1 MNSFLTWWQT
11 LPERIDP
18 VIFSIGTFQIKYYG
32 VMYIVAFSLTYI
44 LLNYRIKKHEFEI
57 EKEKLENFFF
67 AVIIWVLI
75 GGRLGYVLFY
85 NFMYYLKNPLEIFL
99 PFSFNGG
106 FRFTGIAG
114 MSYHGAVIAA
124 FIGTWLFCRK
134 SKIDLWK
141 FVDFVMPAVPLG
153 YTFGRL
159 GNFINGELYGRE
171 TASWIGMNFPL
182 AGGGALRHPSQLYEA
197 FFEGIVIFIILW
209 SLRNKKFVKGFFFSA
224 YLILYGLVRFMIEY
238 FREPDDHLGFVLLN
252 LSMGQ
257 VLCLVMI
264 LSGLIIIMFNSALYK
279 VEKPSS

>member
-18 VIFSIGTFQIKYYG
+18 VIFSMGTFQIKYYG
-32 VMYIVAFSLTYI
+32 VMYIVAFSITYY
-44 LLNYRIKKHEFEI
+44 LLNYRIRRKEFCI

-67 AVIIWVLI
+67 TVIISVLI

-85 NFMYYLKNPLEIFL
+85 NLMYYLKNPLEIFL
-99 PFSFNGG
+99 PFSFHGG

-134 SKIDLWK
+134 NKIDLWR
-141 FVDFVMPAVPLG
+141 FTDFVMPAVPLG

-171 TASWIGMNFPL
+171 TSTWIGMNFPL

-197 FFEGIVIFIILW
+197 FFEGIFIFIILW
-209 SLRNKKFVKGFFFSA
+209 SLRNKKFAKGFFFSV

-264 LSGLIIIMFNSALYK
+264 ISGVLILLINRKIINRKKA
-279 VEKPSS
+279 VI

>member
-18 VIFSIGTFQIKYYG
+18 VIFSIGTFQVKYYG

-44 LLNYRIKKHEFEI
+44 LLNYRIKKKEFEI

-85 NFMYYLKNPLEIFL
+85 NFIYYIKNPLEIFL

-134 SKIDLWK
+134 NKIDLWR
-141 FVDFVMPAVPLG
+141 FIDFVMPAVPLG

-238 FREPDDHLGFVLLN
+238 FREPDDHLGFVFLN

-257 VLCLVMI
+257 VLCMVMI
-264 LSGLIIIMFNSALYK
+264 ISGLVILKLGSNK
-279 VEKPSS
+279 KE

>member
-18 VIFSIGTFQIKYYG
+18 VIFSIGTFQVKYYG
-32 VMYIVAFSLTYI
+32 VMYIVAFSITYF
-44 LLNYRIKKHEFEI
+44 LLNYRIKKNEFEI

-85 NFMYYLKNPLEIFL
+85 NFMYFLKNPLEIFL

-124 FIGTWLFCRK
+124 FIGTWLFCK
-134 SKIDLWK
+134 KNKIDLWR
-141 FVDFVMPAVPLG
+141 FTDFVMPAVPLG

-171 TASWIGMNFPL
+171 TASWIGMSFPL

-209 SLRNKKFVKGFFFSA
+209 NLRNKKFLKGFFFSA

-238 FREPDDHLGFVLLN
+238 FREPDDHLRFVLLN

-257 VLCLVMI
+257 VLCMVMI
-264 LSGLIIIMFNSALYK
+264 LSGVLIIILNSASYK
-279 VEKPSS
+279 AGKE

>member
-18 VIFSIGTFQIKYYG
+18 VIFSIGTFQVKYYG

-44 LLNYRIKKHEFEI
+44 LLNYRIKKKEFEI

-85 NFMYYLKNPLEIFL
+85 NFIYYIKNPLEIFL

-124 FIGTWLFCRK
+124 FIGTWLFCK
-134 SKIDLWK
+134 KNKIDLWR
-141 FVDFVMPAVPLG
+141 FTDFVMPAVPLG

-171 TASWIGMNFPL
+171 TASWIGMSFPL

-209 SLRNKKFVKGFFFSA
+209 NLRNKKFLKGFFFSA

-238 FREPDDHLGFVLLN
+238 FREPDDHLRFVLLN

-257 VLCLVMI
+257 VLCMVMI
-264 LSGLIIIMFNSALYK
+264 LSGVLIIILNSASYK
-279 VEKPSS
+279 AGKE

>member
-1 MNSFLTWWQT
+1 MNSFLTWWQS

-18 VIFSIGTFQIKYYG
+18 VIFSAGTFQIKYYG
-32 VMYIVAFSLTYI
+32 VMYIVAFSITYV
-44 LLNYRIKKHEFEI
+44 LLSFRIKKHEFEI
-57 EKEKLENFFF
+57 EKENLENFFF
-67 AVIIWVLI
+67 TVIIWVLI

-85 NFMYYLKNPLEIFL
+85 NFMYFVKSPLEIFL
-99 PFSFNGG
+99 PFSFHGG

-134 SKIDLWK
+134 NKIDLWG
-141 FVDFVMPAVPLG
+141 FTDFVMPAVPLG

-171 TASWIGMNFPL
+171 TMSWIGMHFPL
-182 AGGGALRHPSQLYEA
+182 AGSGSLRHPSQLYEA
-197 FFEGIVIFIILW
+197 FFEGIFIFIILW
-209 SLRNKKFVKGFFFSA
+209 ILRNKNFVKGFFFSA

-238 FREPDDHLGFVLLN
+238 FREPDEQLGFVLLN

-257 VLCLVMI
+257 VLCVIMI
-264 LSGLIIIMFNSALYK
+264 LSGLFIMILNKKKAAD
-279 VEKPSS
+279 

>member
-32 VMYIVAFSLTYI
+32 VMYIVAFSITYF
-44 LLNYRIKKHEFEI
+44 LLNYRIKKNEFEI

-124 FIGTWLFCRK
+124 F
-134 SKIDLWK
+134 
-141 FVDFVMPAVPLG
+141 
-153 YTFGRL
+153 
-159 GNFINGELYGRE
+159 
-171 TASWIGMNFPL
+171 
-182 AGGGALRHPSQLYEA
+182 
-197 FFEGIVIFIILW
+197 
-209 SLRNKKFVKGFFFSA
+209 
-224 YLILYGLVRFMIEY
+224 
-238 FREPDDHLGFVLLN
+238 
-252 LSMGQ
+252 
-257 VLCLVMI
+257 
-264 LSGLIIIMFNSALYK
+264 
-279 VEKPSS
+279 